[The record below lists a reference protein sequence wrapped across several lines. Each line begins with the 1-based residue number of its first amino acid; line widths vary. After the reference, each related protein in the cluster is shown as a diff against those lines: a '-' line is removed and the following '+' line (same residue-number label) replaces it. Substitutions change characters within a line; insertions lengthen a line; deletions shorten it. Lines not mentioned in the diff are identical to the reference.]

1 MAHNPFGPKK
11 TRLQRSKMTMMVKL
25 DMMNKQK
32 QAIGHEYKHM
42 NKLCKL

>member
-25 DMMNKQK
+25 DMMNKLK
-32 QAIGHEYKHM
+32 PRKGGE
-42 NKLCKL
+42 

>member
-25 DMMNKQK
+25 DMMNKQ
-32 QAIGHEYKHM
+32 AIGNEYKHM